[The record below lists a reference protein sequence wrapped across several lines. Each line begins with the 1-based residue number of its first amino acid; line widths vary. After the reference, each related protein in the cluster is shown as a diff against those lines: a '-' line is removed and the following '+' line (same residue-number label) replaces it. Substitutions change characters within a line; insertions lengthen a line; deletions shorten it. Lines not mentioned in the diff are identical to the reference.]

1 MSNTTKSPF
10 LEARN
15 VTKSVNTVTKPLQI
29 LSDINLTMDSGSSLA
44 ILGPSGCG
52 KSTLLGILAGL
63 DIPSSGKVLWSDKV
77 ISDLNEEKRAEL
89 RKGNLGFV
97 FQSFQLLSHLNAYE
111 NVLLPL
117 ELIGIANPEKLA
129 REMLELVGLKD
140 RTEHFPKTLS
150 GGEQQRVALAR
161 AFSIKPKILFADE
174 PTGSLDHAN
183 GDIVKNL
190 LFKFKETNNTTL
202 VIVTHD
208 SELAEICN
216 SKLLLK
222 AGRIVDIK

>member
-1 MSNTTKSPF
+1 MSNTIKSPF

-15 VTKSVNTVTKPLQI
+15 VTKFVNTVTKPLQI
-29 LSDINLTMDSGSSLA
+29 LSNINLTMDLGSSLA

-63 DIPSSGKVLWSDKV
+63 DTPSSGDVLWSDRV
-77 ISDLNEEKRAEL
+77 ISDLDEEKRAEL

-117 ELIGIANPEKLA
+117 ELIGRNNPEKIA
-129 REMLELVGLKD
+129 TEMLELVGLKD
-140 RTEHFPKTLS
+140 RVEHFPKTLS

-161 AFSIKPKILFADE
+161 AFSIRPKILFADE

-190 LFKFKETNNTTL
+190 LFDFQKSNNTTL
-202 VIVTHD
+202 IIVTHD
-208 SELAEICN
+208 SELAEMCN
-216 SKLLLK
+216 FKMLLR

>member
-1 MSNTTKSPF
+1 MSNTINSPF

-29 LSDINLTMDSGSSLA
+29 LSGINLSVDLGRSLA

-63 DIPSSGKVLWSDKV
+63 DVPSSGDVLWSNRV
-77 ISDLNEEKRAEL
+77 ISNLSEEKRAEL

-117 ELIGIANPEKLA
+117 ELMGISNPEKIA
-129 REMLELVGLKD
+129 MEMLQLVGLSE

-161 AFSIKPKILFADE
+161 AFSIQPKILFADE

-183 GDIVKNL
+183 GDIVKDL
-190 LFKFKETNNTTL
+190 LFKFQELSKTTL

-208 SELAEICN
+208 SELAEMCN
-216 SKLLLK
+216 LQLQLR
-222 AGRIVDIK
+222 AGEVVEIT

>member
-1 MSNTTKSPF
+1 MSNTINPPF

-15 VTKSVNTVTKPLQI
+15 VTKFVNTVTKPLQI
-29 LSDINLTMDSGSSLA
+29 LSDINLTMDLGSSLA

-63 DIPSSGKVLWSDKV
+63 DTPSSGDVLWSDRV
-77 ISDLNEEKRAEL
+77 ISDLDEEKRAEL

-117 ELIGIANPEKLA
+117 ELIGTNNPEKIA
-129 REMLELVGLKD
+129 TEMLELVGLKD
-140 RTEHFPKTLS
+140 RVEHFPKTLS

-161 AFSIKPKILFADE
+161 AFSIRPKILFADE

-190 LFKFKETNNTTL
+190 LFDFQKSNNTTL
-202 VIVTHD
+202 IIVTHD
-208 SELAEICN
+208 SELAEMCN
-216 SKLLLK
+216 FKMLLR

>member
-1 MSNTTKSPF
+1 MSNTINPPF

-15 VTKSVNTVTKPLQI
+15 VTKFVNTVTKPLQI
-29 LSDINLTMDSGSSLA
+29 LSNINLTMDLGSSLA

-63 DIPSSGKVLWSDKV
+63 DTPSSGDVLWSDRV
-77 ISDLNEEKRAEL
+77 ISDLDEEKRAEL

-117 ELIGIANPEKLA
+117 ELIGRNNPEKIA
-129 REMLELVGLKD
+129 IEMLELVGLKD
-140 RTEHFPKTLS
+140 RVEHFPKTLS

-161 AFSIKPKILFADE
+161 AFSIRPKILFADE

-190 LFKFKETNNTTL
+190 LFDFQKSNNTTL
-202 VIVTHD
+202 IIVTHD
-208 SELAEICN
+208 SELAEMCN
-216 SKLLLK
+216 FKMLLR
-222 AGRIVDIK
+222 AGKIVDIK

>member
-1 MSNTTKSPF
+1 MSNTTNPPF

-15 VTKSVNTVTKPLQI
+15 VTKYVNTVTKPLQI
-29 LSDINLTMDSGSSLA
+29 LSDINLTMDLGRSLA

-63 DIPSSGKVLWSDKV
+63 DIPSSGDVLWSDRV

-117 ELIGIANPEKLA
+117 ELIGRTNPEKIA
-129 REMLELVGLKD
+129 TEMLELVGLKD
-140 RTEHFPKTLS
+140 RAEHFPKTLS

-183 GDIVKNL
+183 GDIVKDL
-190 LFKFKETNNTTL
+190 LFNFQESNNTTL

-208 SELAEICN
+208 SELAEMCN
-216 SKLLLK
+216 SKMLLR

>member
-1 MSNTTKSPF
+1 MSNTINPPF

-15 VTKSVNTVTKPLQI
+15 VTKFVNTVTKPLQI
-29 LSDINLTMDSGSSLA
+29 LSDINLTMDLGSSLA

-63 DIPSSGKVLWSDKV
+63 DTPSSGDVLWSDRV
-77 ISDLNEEKRAEL
+77 ISDLDEEKRAEL

-117 ELIGIANPEKLA
+117 ELIGRDNPEKIA
-129 REMLELVGLKD
+129 TEMLELVGLKD
-140 RTEHFPKTLS
+140 RVEHFPKTLS

-161 AFSIKPKILFADE
+161 AFSIRPKILFADE

-190 LFKFKETNNTTL
+190 LFDFQKSNNTTL
-202 VIVTHD
+202 IIVTHD
-208 SELAEICN
+208 SELAEMCN
-216 SKLLLK
+216 FKMLLR

>member
-1 MSNTTKSPF
+1 MSNITNSPF

-15 VTKSVNTVTKPLQI
+15 VTKSVDTVIKPLQI
-29 LSDINLTMDSGSSLA
+29 LSDINLTMDLGSSLA

-63 DIPSSGKVLWSDKV
+63 DIPSSGEVLWSNRV
-77 ISDLNEEKRAEL
+77 ISELNEEKRAEL

-111 NVLLPL
+111 NVLFPL

-129 REMLELVGLKD
+129 IEMLELVGLKD
-140 RTEHFPKTLS
+140 RANHFPKTLS

-174 PTGSLDHAN
+174 PTGSLDHVN
-183 GDIVKNL
+183 GEIVKSL
-190 LFKFKETNNTTL
+190 LFKFQETNNTTL

-208 SELAEICN
+208 SELAEMCN
-216 SKLLLK
+216 YKLQLK
-222 AGRIVDIK
+222 AGRIVDTK

>member
-1 MSNTTKSPF
+1 MSNITNSPF

-15 VTKSVNTVTKPLQI
+15 VTKSVDTVTKPLQI
-29 LSDINLTMDSGSSLA
+29 LSDINLTMDLGSSLA

-63 DIPSSGKVLWSDKV
+63 DIPSSGEVLWSNRV
-77 ISDLNEEKRAEL
+77 ISELNEEKRAEL

-111 NVLLPL
+111 NVLFPL

-129 REMLELVGLKD
+129 IEMLELVGLKD
-140 RTEHFPKTLS
+140 RANHFPKTLS

-174 PTGSLDHAN
+174 PTGSLDHVN
-183 GDIVKNL
+183 GEIVKSL
-190 LFKFKETNNTTL
+190 LFKFQETNNTTL

-208 SELAEICN
+208 SELAEMCN
-216 SKLLLK
+216 YSQK
-222 AGRIVDIK
+222 ASLWL

>member
-1 MSNTTKSPF
+1 MSNTTNPPF

-15 VTKSVNTVTKPLQI
+15 VTKYVNTVTKPLQI
-29 LSDINLTMDSGSSLA
+29 LSDINLTMDLGSSLA

-63 DIPSSGKVLWSDKV
+63 DIPSSGDVLWSDRV

-117 ELIGIANPEKLA
+117 ELIGRTNPEKIA
-129 REMLELVGLKD
+129 TEMLELVGLKD
-140 RTEHFPKTLS
+140 RAEHFPKTLS

-161 AFSIKPKILFADE
+161 AFSIRPKILFADE

-190 LFKFKETNNTTL
+190 LFDFQKSNNTTL
-202 VIVTHD
+202 IIVTHD
-208 SELAEICN
+208 SELAEMCN
-216 SKLLLK
+216 FKMLLR

>member
-1 MSNTTKSPF
+1 MSNTINPPF

-15 VTKSVNTVTKPLQI
+15 VTKFVNTVTKPLQI
-29 LSDINLTMDSGSSLA
+29 LSDINLTMDLGSSLA

-63 DIPSSGKVLWSDKV
+63 DTPSSGDVLWSDRV
-77 ISDLNEEKRAEL
+77 ISDLDEEKRAEL

-117 ELIGIANPEKLA
+117 ELIGRNNPEKIA
-129 REMLELVGLKD
+129 IEMLELVGLKD
-140 RTEHFPKTLS
+140 RVEHFPKTLS

-161 AFSIKPKILFADE
+161 AFSIRPKILFADE

-190 LFKFKETNNTTL
+190 LFDFQKSNNTTL
-202 VIVTHD
+202 IIVTHD
-208 SELAEICN
+208 SELAEMCN
-216 SKLLLK
+216 FKMLLR

>member
-1 MSNTTKSPF
+1 MSNTIKSPF

-15 VTKSVNTVTKPLQI
+15 VTKFVNTVTKPLQI
-29 LSDINLTMDSGSSLA
+29 LSDINLTMDLGSSLA

-63 DIPSSGKVLWSDKV
+63 DTPSSGDVLWSDKV
-77 ISDLNEEKRAEL
+77 ISDLDEEKRAEL

-117 ELIGIANPEKLA
+117 ELIGRNNPEKIA
-129 REMLELVGLKD
+129 TEMLELVGLKD
-140 RTEHFPKTLS
+140 RVEHFPKTLS

-161 AFSIKPKILFADE
+161 AFSIRPKILFADE

-190 LFKFKETNNTTL
+190 LFDFQKSNNTTL
-202 VIVTHD
+202 IIVTHD
-208 SELAEICN
+208 SELAEMCN
-216 SKLLLK
+216 FKMLLR

>member
-1 MSNTTKSPF
+1 MSNIIKSPF

-15 VTKSVNTVTKPLQI
+15 VTKFVNTVTKPLQI
-29 LSDINLTMDSGSSLA
+29 LSNINLTMDLGSSLA

-63 DIPSSGKVLWSDKV
+63 DTPSSGDVLWSDRV
-77 ISDLNEEKRAEL
+77 ISDLDEEKRAEL

-117 ELIGIANPEKLA
+117 ELIGRNNPEKIA
-129 REMLELVGLKD
+129 TEMLELVGLKD
-140 RTEHFPKTLS
+140 RAEHFPKTLS

-183 GDIVKNL
+183 GDIVKDL
-190 LFKFKETNNTTL
+190 LFNFQESNNTTL

-208 SELAEICN
+208 SELAEMCN
-216 SKLLLK
+216 FKMLLR

>member
-1 MSNTTKSPF
+1 MSNSTNFPF

-15 VTKSVNTVTKPLQI
+15 VTKSVYTVARPLQI
-29 LSDINLTMDSGSSLA
+29 LSDINLSVDLGRSLA

-52 KSTLLGILAGL
+52 KSTLLGVLAGL
-63 DIPSSGKVLWSDKV
+63 DVPTTGEVLWSNKV
-77 ISDLNEEKRAEL
+77 ISSLSEEKRAEL

-117 ELIGIANPEKLA
+117 ELMGIANPERLVM
-129 REMLELVGLKD
+129 EMLRLVGLND
-140 RTEHFPKTLS
+140 RSDHFPKTLS

-161 AFSIKPKILFADE
+161 AFSIQPKILFADE

-183 GDIVKNL
+183 GKIVKDL
-190 LFKFKETNNTTL
+190 LFRFQESSNTTL

-208 SELAEICN
+208 SELAEMCN
-216 SKLLLK
+216 FQLQLR
-222 AGRIVDIK
+222 AGEVVDIK

>member
-1 MSNTTKSPF
+1 MSNITNSPF

-15 VTKSVNTVTKPLQI
+15 VTKSVDTVTKPLQI
-29 LSDINLTMDSGSSLA
+29 LSDINLTMDLGSSLA

-63 DIPSSGKVLWSDKV
+63 DIPSSGEVLWSNRV
-77 ISDLNEEKRAEL
+77 ISELNEEKRAEL

-111 NVLLPL
+111 NVLFPL

-129 REMLELVGLKD
+129 IEMLELVGLKD
-140 RTEHFPKTLS
+140 RAKHFPKTLS

-174 PTGSLDHAN
+174 PTGSLDHVN
-183 GDIVKNL
+183 GEIVKSL
-190 LFKFKETNNTTL
+190 LFKFQETNNTTL

-208 SELAEICN
+208 SELAEMCN
-216 SKLLLK
+216 YKLQLK
-222 AGRIVDIK
+222 S

>member
-1 MSNTTKSPF
+1 MSKTTKFPF

-15 VTKSVNTVTKPLQI
+15 VTKFVNTVTKPLQI
-29 LSDINLTMDSGSSLA
+29 LSDINLTMDLGSSLA

-63 DIPSSGKVLWSDKV
+63 DIPSSGDVLWSDRV

-117 ELIGIANPEKLA
+117 ELIGKTNPEKIA
-129 REMLELVGLKD
+129 TEMLELVGLKD
-140 RTEHFPKTLS
+140 RAEHFPKTLS

-183 GDIVKNL
+183 GDIVKDL
-190 LFKFKETNNTTL
+190 LFNFQESNNTTL

-208 SELAEICN
+208 SELAEMCN
-216 SKLLLK
+216 SKMLLR

>member
-1 MSNTTKSPF
+1 MSNTTNPPF

-15 VTKSVNTVTKPLQI
+15 VTKYVNTVTKPLQI
-29 LSDINLTMDSGSSLA
+29 LSDINLTMDLGSSLA

-63 DIPSSGKVLWSDKV
+63 DIPSSGDVLWSDRV

-117 ELIGIANPEKLA
+117 ELIGRTNPEKIA
-129 REMLELVGLKD
+129 TEMLELVGLKD
-140 RTEHFPKTLS
+140 RAEHFPKTLS

-190 LFKFKETNNTTL
+190 LFNFQESNNTTL

-208 SELAEICN
+208 SELAEMCN
-216 SKLLLK
+216 SKMLLR

>member
-1 MSNTTKSPF
+1 MSNANKSPF

-15 VTKSVNTVTKPLQI
+15 VTKTVNTVTKPLQI
-29 LSDINLTMDSGSSLA
+29 LSEVNLSVDLGTSLA

-63 DIPSSGKVLWSDKV
+63 DVPSSGDVLWSNRV
-77 ISDLNEEKRAEL
+77 ISDLSEEKRAEL

-117 ELIGIANPEKLA
+117 ELIGIANPEKTA
-129 REMLELVGLKD
+129 VEMLQLVGLND
-140 RTEHFPKTLS
+140 RADHFPKTLS

-183 GDIVKNL
+183 GHIVKDL
-190 LFKFKETNNTTL
+190 LFGFQKSSKTTL
-202 VIVTHD
+202 VVVTHD
-208 SELAEICN
+208 YELAEMCN
-216 SKLLLK
+216 YQLHLR
-222 AGRIVDIK
+222 AGEVVEIT

>member
-1 MSNTTKSPF
+1 MSNTINPPF

-15 VTKSVNTVTKPLQI
+15 VTKFVNTVTKPLQI
-29 LSDINLTMDSGSSLA
+29 LSDINLTMDLGSSLA

-63 DIPSSGKVLWSDKV
+63 DIPSSGDVLWSDRV

-117 ELIGIANPEKLA
+117 ELIGKTNPEKIA
-129 REMLELVGLKD
+129 TEMLELVGLKD
-140 RTEHFPKTLS
+140 RAEHFPKTLS

-161 AFSIKPKILFADE
+161 AFSIRPKILFADE

-183 GDIVKNL
+183 GDIVKDL
-190 LFKFKETNNTTL
+190 LFNFQESNNTTL

-208 SELAEICN
+208 SELAEMCN
-216 SKLLLK
+216 FKMLLR

>member
-1 MSNTTKSPF
+1 MSNTIKSPF

-15 VTKSVNTVTKPLQI
+15 VTKFVNTVTKPLQI
-29 LSDINLTMDSGSSLA
+29 LSDINLTMDLGSSLA

-63 DIPSSGKVLWSDKV
+63 DTPSSGDVLWSDRV
-77 ISDLNEEKRAEL
+77 ISDLDEEKRAEL

-117 ELIGIANPEKLA
+117 ELIGRNNPEKIA
-129 REMLELVGLKD
+129 TEMLELVGLKD
-140 RTEHFPKTLS
+140 RVEHFPKTLS

-161 AFSIKPKILFADE
+161 AFSIRPKILFADE

-190 LFKFKETNNTTL
+190 LFDFQKSNNTTL
-202 VIVTHD
+202 IIVTHD
-208 SELAEICN
+208 SELAEMCN
-216 SKLLLK
+216 FKMLLR

>member
-1 MSNTTKSPF
+1 MSNTTKFHF

-15 VTKSVNTVTKPLQI
+15 VTKYVNTVTKPLQI
-29 LSDINLTMDSGSSLA
+29 LSDINLTMDLGRSLA

-63 DIPSSGKVLWSDKV
+63 DIPSSGDVLWSDKV

-97 FQSFQLLSHLNAYE
+97 FQSFQLLSNLNAYE

-117 ELIGIANPEKLA
+117 ELIGRTNPEKIA
-129 REMLELVGLKD
+129 TEMLELVGLKD
-140 RTEHFPKTLS
+140 RAEHFPKTLS

-183 GDIVKNL
+183 GDIVKDL
-190 LFKFKETNNTTL
+190 LFNFQESNNTTL

-208 SELAEICN
+208 SELAEMCN
-216 SKLLLK
+216 FKILLR

>member
-1 MSNTTKSPF
+1 MSNTTNPPF

-15 VTKSVNTVTKPLQI
+15 VTKYVNTVTKPLQI
-29 LSDINLTMDSGSSLA
+29 LSDINLTMDLGSSLA

-63 DIPSSGKVLWSDKV
+63 DIPSSGDVLWSDRV

-117 ELIGIANPEKLA
+117 ELIGRTNPEKIA
-129 REMLELVGLKD
+129 TEMLELVGLKD
-140 RTEHFPKTLS
+140 RAEHFPKTLS

-190 LFKFKETNNTTL
+190 LFNFQESNNTTL

-208 SELAEICN
+208 SELAEMCN
-216 SKLLLK
+216 FKMLLR

>member
-1 MSNTTKSPF
+1 MSNITNSPF

-15 VTKSVNTVTKPLQI
+15 VTKSVDTVTKPLQI
-29 LSDINLTMDSGSSLA
+29 LSDINLTMDLGSSLA

-63 DIPSSGKVLWSDKV
+63 DIPSSGEVLWSNRV
-77 ISDLNEEKRAEL
+77 ISELNEEKRAEL

-111 NVLLPL
+111 NVLFPL
-117 ELIGIANPEKLA
+117 ELIGIANPEKWA
-129 REMLELVGLKD
+129 K
-140 RTEHFPKTLS
+140 HFPKTLS

-174 PTGSLDHAN
+174 PTGSLDHVN
-183 GDIVKNL
+183 GEIVKSL
-190 LFKFKETNNTTL
+190 LFKFQETNNTTL

-208 SELAEICN
+208 SELAEMCN
-216 SKLLLK
+216 YKLQLK
-222 AGRIVDIK
+222 AGRIVDTK